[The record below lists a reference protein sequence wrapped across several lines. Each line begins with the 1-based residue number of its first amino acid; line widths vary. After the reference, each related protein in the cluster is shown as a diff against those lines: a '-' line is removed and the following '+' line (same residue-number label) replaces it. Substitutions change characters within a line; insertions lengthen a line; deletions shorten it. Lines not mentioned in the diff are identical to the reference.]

1 MKPAPADWLN
11 YHHLIYFW
19 HVARHGS
26 VSAAARELHLAQPT
40 VSAQIG
46 ALERAVGGRLFE
58 RAGRGL
64 RLSDLGRTVLRF
76 ADEIAWLGRELLD
89 TLRDRPVGN
98 PVQIQIGV
106 ADVVPKI
113 VAHELIAPA
122 VRMPEPVRVVCY
134 ESTHAELLARLAIY
148 DLDVVISDAPVTS
161 QVRVRA
167 FSHLLGECG
176 VSFLASRS
184 LRRRLRRPFP
194 QALDAA
200 PFLLPTANTAL
211 RRSLERWFD
220 EVGVRPNV
228 VGEFEDS
235 ALLKVFAESG
245 AGVFAAPDVVRA
257 RVAAQYGLVAV
268 GRTDAIREEFYCIST
283 ERRVT
288 HPAVLAITSAAR
300 GTLFRRPL

>member
-1 MKPAPADWLN
+1 MSHEPIHWLN
-11 YHHLIYFW
+11 YHHLLYFW

-26 VSAAARELHLAQPT
+26 VTAAARELHLAQPT
-40 VSAQIG
+40 ISAQIH

-64 RLSDLGRTVLRF
+64 RLSELGRTVLRY
-76 ADEIAWLGRELLD
+76 ADEIAALGRELLD
-89 TLRDRPVGN
+89 TLRDRPAGN
-98 PVQIQIGV
+98 PVQVQVGV
-106 ADVVPKI
+106 ADVVPKL

-122 VRMPEPVRVVCY
+122 LRMAEPVQVVCY
-134 ESTHAELLARLAIY
+134 ESTHAELLSRLALY
-148 DLDVVISDAPVTS
+148 DLDVVISDSPVTS

-167 FSHLLGECG
+167 YSHLLGECG
-176 VSFLASRS
+176 VSFLAART

-194 QALDAA
+194 QVLDGA
-200 PFLLPTANTAL
+200 PFLLPTANAAL

-220 EVGVRPNV
+220 EVGVRPQV

-245 AGVFAAPDVVRA
+245 AGVFAAPDVVRRRIA
-257 RVAAQYGLVAV
+257 SQYGLAV
-268 GRTDAIREEFYCIST
+268 VGSTDAIREQFYCIST

-288 HPAVLAITSAAR
+288 HPAVLAITTAAR
-300 GTLFRRPL
+300 GTLFRGPV